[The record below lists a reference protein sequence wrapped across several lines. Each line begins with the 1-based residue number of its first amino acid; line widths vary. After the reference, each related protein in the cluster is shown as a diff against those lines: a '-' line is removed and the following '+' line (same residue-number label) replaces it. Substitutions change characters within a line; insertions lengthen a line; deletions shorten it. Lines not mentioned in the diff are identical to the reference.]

1 MKALESID
9 SSIQITKAITSYTD
23 PVLEISYQPTPP
35 SFTIRHI
42 IAVIEGSKSPPFQ
55 VSIHRP
61 ASIEERARSMR
72 AREQKALSYR
82 LLVALITAVPTFI
95 IGIVFMSLVKDD
107 NATKVFFMKPMWAGN
122 ASRIQW
128 ALFILAT
135 PVMFYSA
142 NLFHSRSIKEIR
154 AMWRKG
160 STSSILKRFVRF
172 GSMNLL
178 VNFLTLRMK
187 VNDAYKTSRYLQV
200 SRWRTFHPSSS

>member
-55 VSIHRP
+55 VSVHRP

-187 VNDAYKTSRYLQV
+187 VNDAYKSSRYLQV

>member
-187 VNDAYKTSRYLQV
+187 VNDAYKSSRYLQV

>member
-9 SSIQITKAITSYTD
+9 SSIKITKAITSYTD

-178 VNFLTLRMK
+178 VNFL
-187 VNDAYKTSRYLQV
+187 RYE
-200 SRWRTFHPSSS
+200 